1 MFHGVGF
8 DANAGQRFEEKLLR
22 ERLNGILA
30 DQKRI
35 GDIITERTKITE
47 EQVGGL
53 FSEAQTKDAAYA
65 VGVGIVDEVRNI
77 EIPKGCTVHSLV
89 FKR

>member
-1 MFHGVGF
+1 V
-8 DANAGQRFEEKLLR
+8 LR

-35 GDIITERTKITE
+35 GDIIAERTKITE
-47 EQVGGL
+47 DQVTGL

-65 VGVGIVDEVRNI
+65 VGAGIVDEVRDI
-77 EIPKGCTVHSLV
+77 QIPAGSPVHALV